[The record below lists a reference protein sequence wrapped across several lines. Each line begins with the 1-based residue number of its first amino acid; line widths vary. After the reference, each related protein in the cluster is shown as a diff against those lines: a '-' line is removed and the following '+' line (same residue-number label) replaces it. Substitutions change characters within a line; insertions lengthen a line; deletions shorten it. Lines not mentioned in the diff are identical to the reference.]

1 MDVILSWL
9 SVSFSA
15 AAIVLLIILLFLKT
29 SYKRAIKEV
38 EQTIREE
45 FRSNRYESAGAA
57 RDLREEVVRAQRSSI
72 ETMIQTIGELGN
84 LQRDK
89 LESVERRI

>member
-38 EQTIREE
+38 EQTVREE
-45 FRSNRYESAGAA
+45 FRSNRDESARTA
-57 RDLREEVVRAQRSSI
+57 RDLREEVVTAQRSSI
-72 ETMIQTIGELGN
+72 ETMIQTISELGN
-84 LQRDK
+84 LQRG
-89 LESVERRI
+89 

>member
-15 AAIVLLIILLFLKT
+15 AAIVLLTILLFLKT

-38 EQTIREE
+38 EQTVREE
-45 FRSNRYESAGAA
+45 FRST
-57 RDLREEVVRAQRSSI
+57 
-72 ETMIQTIGELGN
+72 ETNQQGLLGIYAK
-84 LQRDK
+84 R
-89 LESVERRI
+89 